1 MRAIGRSIAAIWRWM
16 GGPWRSLK
24 AFCVALI
31 NLDRRQMRA
40 LFSIAMLGGI
50 ISLSFQNIAMIYQVK
65 ILLGQAAGTLFGQM
79 VLGQQLWN
87 NIIILV
93 FCVSLALIVWGADY
107 FTAKYKGVELSAGSG
122 GKPVD
127 PIEPPAEPAKRAAG
141 EPIPAD
147 IDSSGRIRPDDEMV

>member
-1 MRAIGRSIAAIWRWM
+1 MRVIGRSIAATWHWL

-50 ISLSFQNIAMIYQVK
+50 IALSFQNIALIYQVR
-65 ILLGQAAGTLFGQM
+65 ILLGQARETLFGEM

-107 FTAKYKGVELSAGSG
+107 FTAKYRGVEVSAGSG
-122 GKPVD
+122 GKPAEPV
-127 PIEPPAEPAKRAAG
+127 EPPAEPAKRAAG